1 LPWSRTR
8 TLPAE
13 LQRSSEPSKPSNR

>member
-13 LQRSSEPSKPSNR
+13 LQRSSEPPKPSNR